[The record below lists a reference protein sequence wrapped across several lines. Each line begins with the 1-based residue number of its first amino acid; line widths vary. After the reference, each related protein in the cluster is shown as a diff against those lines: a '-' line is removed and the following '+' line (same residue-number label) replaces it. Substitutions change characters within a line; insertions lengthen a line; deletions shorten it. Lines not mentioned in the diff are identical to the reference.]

1 MFVFSTV
8 LAITAVISIAT
19 AIDGN
24 NTDDDNDAERKRSEK
39 QRGMKRGA
47 KKGSK
52 QTENK
57 KTRQDWYEICA
68 LYNTKEYKHMT
79 QAAFLRSDATGP
91 LFQGGRSEATWI
103 INTKDD

>member
-8 LAITAVISIAT
+8 LAITAVITIAT

-24 NTDDDNDAERKRSEK
+24 NTDDDNDAGQKQSEK

-47 KKGSK
+47 KKGLK

-57 KTRQDWYEICA
+57 KTRQGWYEICV
-68 LYNTKEYKHMT
+68 LYNTNEYKHMT
-79 QAAFLRSDATGP
+79 QAAFLLGWMQQVIYSKEQRVKKH
-91 LFQGGRSEATWI
+91 LF
-103 INTKDD
+103 